1 MRAACGLA
9 EREQEVNDGP
19 VPHRER
25 KHLDIKPT
33 ASPPRILCQRAPLQR
48 LEGRD
53 PFTEIKA
60 PPPSHLDMKR
70 RDFSPL
76 GGGVS
81 PLPLWAASL
90 RRNSA

>member
-1 MRAACGLA
+1 
-9 EREQEVNDGP
+9 
-19 VPHRER
+19 
-25 KHLDIKPT
+25 
-33 ASPPRILCQRAPLQR
+33 
-48 LEGRD
+48 
-53 PFTEIKA
+53 
-60 PPPSHLDMKR
+60 MKR